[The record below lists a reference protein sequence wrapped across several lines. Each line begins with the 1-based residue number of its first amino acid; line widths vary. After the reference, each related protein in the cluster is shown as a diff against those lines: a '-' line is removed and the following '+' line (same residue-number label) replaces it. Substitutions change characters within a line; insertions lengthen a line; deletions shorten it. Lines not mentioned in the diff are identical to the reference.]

1 MSAPDEFA
9 RVMFMMEAAHQTIHE
24 LEQDFDDTLLIS
36 MTERDTLLVGLA
48 LACLWFDYPCLN
60 ADSRDMQQRIVEL
73 AQVQKPDWMV
83 QKGDTDG
90 QD

>member
-24 LEQDFDDTLLIS
+24 LEPNFEDTLFVA

-73 AQVQKPDWMV
+73 AKAQKPSWMV
-83 QKGDTDG
+83 KGEDG
-90 QD
+90 ED